1 VRKVPMRKIVVRTAV
16 TCCAAALATSPASAQ
31 TGQEVCKVLLA
42 YGTFDSNDT
51 FSDKENFRLVQ
62 HLLCRS
68 TITTHQQAVD
78 AQAELNV
85 PIFEVLEFDFGGSV
99 STATFNTAKESFCQK
114 DYSTASSRERLLV
127 RVRTASQALA
137 NAFVDCVTRAQGF
150 FGYVTQGRN
159 KQSFTI
165 TLQNNLPGGN
175 DDFEIQ
181 KIGYEPTDIS
191 CTKAEHLVTP
201 ENPILVDDGSTII
214 SCRNLKP
221 EQSFQVAVD
230 TNVGDLGPVELAGLD
245 ETLANLTERVDRL
258 EGRAVP
264 AGTIAWFSA
273 SGCPSGW
280 SLATELAGRYAVGLS
295 SNGTVG
301 KTVGQAL
308 KDGENRPTGRHTHYY
323 QDETVGHRQG
333 RDQYLSGGGSSGLP
347 SVRRRTEVPEGSVDG
362 TNAPYVQ
369 LLACRKE

>member
-1 VRKVPMRKIVVRTAV
+1 MRKAAVRAAGIA
-16 TCCAAALATSPASAQ
+16 CCVASAAAPASAQ
-31 TGQEVCKVLLA
+31 EVCKALLA

-85 PIFEVLEFDFGGSV
+85 PILEVLEIDFGGSV
-99 STATFNTAKESFCQK
+99 NTATFNTAKESFCQK
-114 DYSTASSRERLLV
+114 DYSTASSRESLIV
-127 RVRTASQALA
+127 RVRKASQELA

-165 TLQNNLPGGN
+165 TLQNNVPGEN
-175 DDFEIQ
+175 RFNIE

-191 CTKAEHLVTP
+191 CTRGEHLVTP
-201 ENPILVDDGSTII
+201 DNPITVTGSTII

-230 TNVGDLGPVELAGLD
+230 TSINDLGPVELAGLD

-264 AGTIAWFSA
+264 TGTVAWFNA
-273 SGCPSGW
+273 QGCPAGW
-280 SLATELAGRYAVGLS
+280 SRADELAGRYAVGTPP
-295 SNGTVG
+295 GGQVG
-301 KTVGQAL
+301 LTVGQAL
-308 KDGENRPTGRHTHYY
+308 VNGENRPTGDHSHVVPESLIGLGGDGGDIAT
-323 QDETVGHRQG
+323 T
-333 RDQYLSGGGSSGLP
+333 GGGIRRTTGAMATGSPVVATGE
-347 SVRRRTEVPEGSVDG
+347 SVRGG